1 MMREAVSQVVES
13 VKFGSRRV
21 RLTLCDKAGREV
33 YQKIES
39 ACTDDYIRFVR
50 DGEQHEFIQV
60 YLSLDFSKPR
70 SFTVGLTDSFYEHGL
85 DWIAALAPYLTSCE
99 PA

>member
-1 MMREAVSQVVES
+1 MLRCVASGDS
-13 VKFGSRRV
+13 GSP
-21 RLTLCDKAGREV
+21 A
-33 YQKIES
+33 
-39 ACTDDYIRFVR
+39 FVR